1 MDYFFSHF
9 FHPRINRSN
18 LIRNNENENSI
29 VSMELNYIFN
39 SSTFIPSLSNRTNPW
54 KTLLPS
60 KTSTSIVGKT
70 EQL

>member
-1 MDYFFSHF
+1 MDYFFS
-9 FHPRINRSN
+9 PIKNRSN
-18 LIRNNENENSI
+18 LIQNENENENSI

-39 SSTFIPSLSNRTNPW
+39 FNTFIPSLSNRPNPW

>member
-9 FHPRINRSN
+9 FHPNRSN

-39 SSTFIPSLSNRTNPW
+39 FNTFIPSLSNRTNPW